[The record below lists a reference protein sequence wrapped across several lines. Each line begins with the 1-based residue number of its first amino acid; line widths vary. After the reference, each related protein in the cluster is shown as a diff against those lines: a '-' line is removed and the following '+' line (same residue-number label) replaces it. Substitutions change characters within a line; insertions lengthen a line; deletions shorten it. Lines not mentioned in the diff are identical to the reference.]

1 MCGLLP
7 ILTKSIDI
15 LCSRCETHWSIW
27 SGPGSAYQALPKHR
41 SAPAAVLL
49 HYYQSLPAAVL
60 NTHTMITA
68 TILYLVIVG
77 LLAYAAYLKNTMW
90 RK

>member
-1 MCGLLP
+1 MLAVRNPLVDLVWSGVRLPGPTKAPFWPGLHSIVLLP
-7 ILTKSIDI
+7 IITG
-15 LCSRCETHWSIW
+15 R
-27 SGPGSAYQALPKHR
+27 G
-41 SAPAAVLL
+41 
-49 HYYQSLPAAVL
+49 L